1 VGARGVRF
9 AIEAEPALP
18 AIAGDQELLHQALMN
33 IVLNACQAM
42 PGGGAVRIATERAA
56 PGSVIV
62 RVADEG
68 VGIAPADL
76 DRIFKLYYT
85 TKPEGSGIGL
95 AVAYRIVQ
103 LHDGAIGVS
112 SEVGRG
118 TTVSVQLPVR

>member
-1 VGARGVRF
+1 
-9 AIEAEPALP
+9 
-18 AIAGDQELLHQALMN
+18 MN

-42 PGGGAVRIATERAA
+42 PGGGAVRIATERAV

-85 TKPEGSGIGL
+85 TKPDGSGIGL

-103 LHDGAIGVS
+103 LHDGAIGVT

-118 TTVSVQLPVR
+118 TTVSVQLPVRLAGGP